1 MVVRPFA
8 WGMATGGAWTSGST
22 PGLAV
27 TASGPE
33 RLVDRLPSEVSRAA
47 VAAAKRADVLVVD
60 RRTSGTRTER
70 TGEADIA
77 GRTVLVVPKP
87 PGARPSVTCHST
99 EAPEAD
105 PAVELIRRTVELDAT
120 ADAHFGVA
128 SAVAVAS
135 GDEPPSGDVGGS
147 ADWVAADEQDDG
159 LDSGTPDATDASF
172 GFSDPDDG
180 SGQVPDGG
188 GTTSRTGHASVSPSA
203 AELAARRDSV
213 DTAASRVLE
222 DGPDAAAPL
231 AFCGLSAVVE
241 PLDGT

>member
-1 MVVRPFA
+1 
-8 WGMATGGAWTSGST
+8 MATGGAWTSGST

-47 VAAAKRADVLVVD
+47 VAAARRADVLVID
-60 RRTSGTRTER
+60 QRTSGTRTER
-70 TGEADIA
+70 TGETEIA
-77 GRTVLVVPKP
+77 GRTVLVVPRR
-87 PGARPSVTCHST
+87 PGARPSVTCYST
-99 EAPEAD
+99 ETPETD
-105 PAVELIRRTVELDAT
+105 PAVELVRRTVELDAT

-135 GDEPPSGDVGGS
+135 SDEPASGDVGGS
-147 ADWVAADEQDDG
+147 ADWVAVDEQDETHEFGMADV
-159 LDSGTPDATDASF
+159 TDASF
-172 GFSDPDDG
+172 GLSSPDDG
-180 SGQVPDGG
+180 SGPAPDGG
-188 GTTSRTGHASVSPSA
+188 GTTSQSGHASVSPSA

-222 DGPDAAAPL
+222 DQPDAAAPL

-241 PLDGT
+241 PLDGA